1 MSLKKNFRFARL
13 KNRRQSFR
21 IMDILKKLALPL
33 IFILFSVIL
42 IYIGVTDD
50 QNAQFIIAS
59 GVIGVIGIVALI
71 NALELT
77 SKPISLGIGAVLI
90 ALTVWIGYMDFKSIK
105 DPIDFNNEKIR
116 RYTHVVQRL
125 KDLRT
130 AQLAYKTEKG
140 VYANSLDTLLMFV
153 KQDSFR
159 VVKAVGFVPD
169 SLTEEKALEMGIISR
184 DTFKIAVFDSIYSL
198 RYLASREEGV
208 SFKYD
213 SLKYV
218 PFTGGTEFIVQAGT
232 IERNNV
238 TIPVF
243 EIKDAK
249 PFDKKDT
256 MRVGSLTDPSTAG
269 NWE

>member
-1 MSLKKNFRFARL
+1 
-13 KNRRQSFR
+13 
-21 IMDILKKLALPL
+21 MDLLKKLALPL

-42 IYIGVTDD
+42 IYVGVSGD
-50 QNAQFIIAS
+50 QNSQFLIAS
-59 GVIGVIGIVALI
+59 GVIGVIGIVALL
-71 NALELT
+71 NSLELT

-90 ALTVWIGYMDFKSIK
+90 VLTVWVGYLDFKSIK

-116 RYTHVVQRL
+116 RYKHIVQRL

-130 AQLAYKTEKG
+130 AQLAYKSENG
-140 VYANSLDTLLMFV
+140 VYCNSLDTLLMFV
-153 KQDSFR
+153 KQDSFT
-159 VVKAVGFVPD
+159 VVKAIGFVPD
-169 SLTEEKALEMGIISR
+169 SLTEEEALEMGIISR
-184 DTFKIAVFDSIYSL
+184 DTFKLAVFDSIYSP
-198 RYLASREEGV
+198 RYIAAREEGV
-208 SFKYD
+208 PFKFD
-213 SLKYV
+213 SLRFV
-218 PFTGGTEFIVQAGT
+218 PFTGGTEFILQSGT